1 MLRVDKLTRVLLP
14 VSLDCPDRPGR
25 DAGDDRVVGDVM
37 RYDGAGANDAVLADT
52 HARHNHGVH
61 SDVRVVAD
69 GNATEPIDV
78 GQLGVHVPQRPGA
91 AVMGRDPDSAR
102 DPDVVADCHKVR
114 FGAEVKSI
122 ENLTPPPDCEAAPFQ
137 SLQLHPG
144 GHEAPNDAIDYG
156 HQNLRIC
163 AIPFR
168 LHTTRI
174 NSCEC
179 IS

>member
-1 MLRVDKLTRVLLP
+1 MLCVHELVRMLHPVLFYSP
-14 VSLDCPDRPGR
+14 NGPC
-25 DAGDDRVVGDVM
+25 GDSGDYRAVRDVM
-37 RYDGAGANDAVLADT
+37 GHNGAGANDAVLADT

-78 GQLGVHVPQRPGA
+78 GQLGVHVPQRPGT

-122 ENLTPPPDCEAAPFQ
+122 ENLTPPP
-137 SLQLHPG
+137 
-144 GHEAPNDAIDYG
+144 
-156 HQNLRIC
+156 
-163 AIPFR
+163 R
-168 LHTTRI
+168 L
-174 NSCEC
+174 
-179 IS
+179 